1 MYMFYPFFRENAK
14 EIIGPN
20 RAKGG
25 HQGVWN
31 ACANTIQDV
40 FIVVIHRVPAIIWG
54 EAMSRW
60 GGGGGVH
67 VWSIYSD
74 YERFLGNG
82 E

>member
-1 MYMFYPFFRENAK
+1 MFYPIFRANAK

-31 ACANTIQDV
+31 ACANAKEDV

-54 EAMSRW
+54 GGAMSRW
-60 GGGGGVH
+60 G